1 MDKIVIK
8 GARENNLKNVSLE
21 LPKNKLI
28 VMTGLSGSGKSSL
41 AFDTIYQ
48 EGQRRYVESLSTY
61 ARQFLGGMNKPDV
74 DSIEGLSPAIS
85 IDQKSTSNNPRSTVG
100 TVTEIYDYLRV
111 LYARIGTP
119 YCPIHHE
126 PIKAQSI
133 DEMVNFIL
141 KLGNGTKIQIM
152 APIVTNSKG
161 THKKVL
167 DDALKDGFVRAKIDG
182 VMYELDDE
190 INLDKNIKHDIYIV
204 IDRII
209 VKDENKSRIF
219 ESVELC
225 IKKAQGK
232 VVIYNLDKDEEV
244 LLNSNYTCKYC
255 GYSIPSLE
263 PSMFSFNSPLG
274 ACPDC
279 AGLGFKQRISEAL
292 CIDPNKSINDGAIIP
307 IKNQEETNIQ
317 RNELKTVCKFYDIN
331 MDIPFNKIDRKK
343 QEYVLYGSKDVID
356 FNITSSSGR
365 VNKTSKYFE
374 GILTNLE
381 RRFFETSSEWIR
393 EWLEKFVS
401 ETTCPTCGGKR
412 LNEAMLNVL
421 INGKNIYDVTAMPI
435 DEFYNFMMNLDLD
448 EEKKQISSLLLSEIS
463 SRLRFLMD
471 VGLKYLTLARSA
483 GSLSGGEAQRIRLAT
498 QIGSPLTGILY
509 VLDEPSIGLHQRD
522 NDMLINSLEKMRN
535 LGNTLIVVEHDDE
548 IMRRSDYIV
557 DVGPYAG
564 VHGGEIV
571 ACGTPEEVMA
581 NPNSIT
587 GKFLSGVEKIYVP
600 KTRRKGN
607 GNYLEVI
614 GATCNNLKNINV
626 KFPLNTFTCVTGVS
640 GSGKSSLVNEVLM
653 KNISNKLYKVKID
666 AGACKE
672 IKGIENI
679 EKIVEISQDPIGR
692 SPRSN
697 PATYTQVFD
706 DIRDLFSQTN
716 DAKMRGFDKGR
727 FSFNVKGGRCEACGG
742 DGVKRISMQFLPDV
756 FVPCNICK
764 GKRYNSET
772 LEIKFKGKNIS
783 DVLDLTIDEAYD
795 LFINQPKIKAKLE
808 TLKEVGLGYMKLG
821 QPAPTLSGGEA
832 QRVKLA
838 SELQKRITSKTLYI
852 LDEPTTGLHAYDVR
866 KIIEVLQKIVDLG
879 GSVIVIEH
887 NLDMIKC
894 ADYIIDLGPEG
905 GNGGGTIIA
914 TGTPEDIAKS
924 KKSYTGMYLK
934 KVL

>member
-141 KLGNGTKIQIM
+141 KLGSGTKIQIM
-152 APIVTNSKG
+152 APVITNSKG
-161 THKKVL
+161 THKKIL

-182 VMYELDDE
+182 VMYDLDDE

-232 VVIYNLDKDEEV
+232 AVIYNLDKDEEV

-421 INGKNIYDVTAMPI
+421 INGKNIYDVTALPI

-571 ACGTPEEVMA
+571 ASGTPSEVMA

-587 GKFLSGVEKIYVP
+587 GKFLSGVEKINVP
-600 KTRRKGN
+600 KKRRKGN

-653 KNISNKLYKVKID
+653 KNISNKLYKAKID

-672 IKGIENI
+672 IKGVENI

-697 PATYTQVFD
+697 PATYTGVFD

-838 SELQKRITSKTLYI
+838 SELQKRITGKTLYI

-914 TGTPEDIAKS
+914 KGTPEDIVKE

>member
-1 MDKIVIK
+1 MDKIIVK

-133 DEMVNFIL
+133 DEMVNYIL
-141 KLGNGTKIQIM
+141 KLGSGTKIQIM
-152 APIVTNSKG
+152 APIVSNSKG

-167 DDALKDGFVRAKIDG
+167 EDALKDGFVRAKIDG
-182 VMYELDDE
+182 VIYDLDDE
-190 INLDKNIKHDIYIV
+190 IDLDKNTKHNISIV

-232 VVIYNLDKDEEV
+232 VIINIIDKDEDI

-279 AGLGFKQRISEAL
+279 SGLGFKQRISEAL
-292 CIDPNKSINDGAIIP
+292 CVDPAKSINDGAIIP

-331 MDIPFNKIDRKK
+331 MDIPFNKLDRKK
-343 QEYVLYGSKDVID
+343 QEYVLYGSHDVID

-393 EWLEKFVS
+393 EWLEKFVA

-421 INGKNIYDVTAMPI
+421 INGKNIYDVTALPI

-448 EEKKQISSLLLSEIS
+448 EEKKQISSLLLS
-463 SRLRFLMD
+463 
-471 VGLKYLTLARSA
+471 V
-483 GSLSGGEAQRIRLAT
+483 
-498 QIGSPLTGILY
+498 
-509 VLDEPSIGLHQRD
+509 
-522 NDMLINSLEKMRN
+522 
-535 LGNTLIVVEHDDE
+535 
-548 IMRRSDYIV
+548 
-557 DVGPYAG
+557 
-564 VHGGEIV
+564 
-571 ACGTPEEVMA
+571 
-581 NPNSIT
+581 
-587 GKFLSGVEKIYVP
+587 
-600 KTRRKGN
+600 
-607 GNYLEVI
+607 
-614 GATCNNLKNINV
+614 
-626 KFPLNTFTCVTGVS
+626 
-640 GSGKSSLVNEVLM
+640 
-653 KNISNKLYKVKID
+653 
-666 AGACKE
+666 
-672 IKGIENI
+672 
-679 EKIVEISQDPIGR
+679 
-692 SPRSN
+692 
-697 PATYTQVFD
+697 
-706 DIRDLFSQTN
+706 
-716 DAKMRGFDKGR
+716 
-727 FSFNVKGGRCEACGG
+727 
-742 DGVKRISMQFLPDV
+742 
-756 FVPCNICK
+756 
-764 GKRYNSET
+764 
-772 LEIKFKGKNIS
+772 
-783 DVLDLTIDEAYD
+783 
-795 LFINQPKIKAKLE
+795 
-808 TLKEVGLGYMKLG
+808 
-821 QPAPTLSGGEA
+821 
-832 QRVKLA
+832 
-838 SELQKRITSKTLYI
+838 
-852 LDEPTTGLHAYDVR
+852 
-866 KIIEVLQKIVDLG
+866 
-879 GSVIVIEH
+879 
-887 NLDMIKC
+887 
-894 ADYIIDLGPEG
+894 
-905 GNGGGTIIA
+905 
-914 TGTPEDIAKS
+914 
-924 KKSYTGMYLK
+924 
-934 KVL
+934 

>member
-1 MDKIVIK
+1 MDKIIVK
-8 GARENNLKNVSLE
+8 GARENNLKNVSVE

-141 KLGNGTKIQIM
+141 KYSEGTKIVIM
-152 APIVTNSKG
+152 APIITNSKG
-161 THKKVL
+161 THKKIL

-182 VMYELDDE
+182 VMYDLDDE
-190 INLDKNIKHDIYIV
+190 INLDKNIKHNIYIV

-209 VKDENKSRIF
+209 VKESNKSRIF

-232 VVIYNLDKDEEV
+232 VIINNLDKDEEV

-279 AGLGFKQRISEAL
+279 SGLGFKQRISESL
-292 CIDPNKSINDGAIIP
+292 CIDPSKSINDGAIIP

-317 RNELKTVCKFYDIN
+317 KNELKTVCKFYDIN

-343 QEYVLYGSKDVID
+343 QEYILYGSKDVID

-365 VNKTSKYFE
+365 VNKATKYFE

-393 EWLEKFVS
+393 EWLEKFVV
-401 ETTCPTCGGKR
+401 ETTCPTCKGMR

-421 INGKNIYDVTAMPI
+421 INGKNIYDLTAMPI
-435 DEFYNFMMNLDLD
+435 DEFYSFIMNLDLD
-448 EEKKQISSLLLSEIS
+448 DEKKQIASLLLSEIS

-471 VGLKYLTLARSA
+471 VGLKYLTLSRSA
-483 GSLSGGEAQRIRLAT
+483 ASLSGGEAQRIRLAT

-522 NDMLINSLEKMRN
+522 NDMLINSLEKMRD

-571 ACGTPEEVMA
+571 ASGTPEEVMA

-587 GKFLSGVEKIYVP
+587 GKFLSGIEKIEVP
-600 KTRRKGN
+600 KERRKPN
-607 GNYLEVI
+607 DKYLEVI

-626 KFPLNTFTCVTGVS
+626 KFPLNTFICVTGVS

-653 KNISNKLYKVKID
+653 KNISNKLYKVKLD
-666 AGACKE
+666 AGSCKE

-706 DIRDLFSQTN
+706 DIRELFSQTN

-727 FSFNVKGGRCEACGG
+727 FSFNVKGGRCEACWG

-756 FVPCNICK
+756 FVPCNVCG

-783 DVLDLTIDEAYD
+783 DVLDMTIDEAYD
-795 LFINQPKIKAKLE
+795 LFINQPKIKAKLQ

-894 ADYIIDLGPEG
+894 ADYVIDLGPEG
-905 GNGGGTIIA
+905 GNGGGNVMA
-914 TGTPEDIAKS
+914 FGTPEEIAKC